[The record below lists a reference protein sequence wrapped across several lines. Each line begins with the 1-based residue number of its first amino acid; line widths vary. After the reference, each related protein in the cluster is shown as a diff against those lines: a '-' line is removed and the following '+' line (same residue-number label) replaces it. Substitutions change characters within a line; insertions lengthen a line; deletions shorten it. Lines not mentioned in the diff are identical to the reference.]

1 LIPIHPS
8 HHHFL
13 GFHWDNK
20 FHYDTVLPMGAS
32 SSCQLFESFSTSLQ
46 WILHQ
51 KFNIKGISHLLE
63 DFFFVGKANTN
74 DCFKVLQTCVSL
86 ADILGVP
93 IKAEKTQLP
102 STCITIYGIEIDSKQ
117 MVARLPGDKIQR
129 IVSLLLRYKSKCSI
143 ILRELQALLG

>member
-1 LIPIHPS
+1 
-8 HHHFL
+8 L

-20 FHYDTVLPMGAS
+20 FYYDTALLS

-46 WILHQ
+46 WILNQ

-74 DCFKVLQTCVSL
+74 DCFKVLQTFVCL

-129 IVSLLLRYKSKCSI
+129 IVSLNKVKPEFQILSRFRIQRYPIMRACMANSQI
-143 ILRELQALLG
+143 

>member
-1 LIPIHPS
+1 MIPIHPS
-8 HHHFL
+8 HHHLL

-74 DCFKVLQTCVSL
+74 DCFKVLQTSVCL